1 MVNGL
6 ERLERFF
13 GSSRR
18 RDKEREARNRELSTV
33 SSPTQ
38 DGPYFPSPSFMHP
51 TSTHMKPREESAPWS
66 KAAKDRSLSLPDPKS
81 HIRRRSSVGSAS
93 PTLNHRHYPSDPVRP
108 ISLSIKQAEG
118 HLTIQKLSRFRFP
131 QYPPE
136 DRNPGSPSTDAI
148 GTESAHEPTGQEYQ
162 ENILD
167 WCPRRLSS
175 LFNNLGLDT
184 SIDDRLASLS
194 EDDAE
199 LLALQPSPI
208 SSSPPSPKTRI
219 DHIVIPPRR
228 SSQNPSDIPAQH
240 FTKVAAGNPHYAFP
254 TATPDSPPESDG
266 EDEAPH
272 TPFRRSTT
280 VKALASPI
288 KFMPR
293 VSSDSEAR
301 NNLRDSTCKHPAR
314 ESWGAKSQDPVLAF
328 TTPDESVFIPQSRLV
343 RKSVSIASL
352 STVTRYSSVDYEIR
366 EPSLDDFYALN
377 DEDVAESLPPILK
390 PEADIPPTPPPK
402 DPPQTPIGRSR
413 STRHAPIAPTT
424 EINSLSGQLTPPRTP
439 TDSQFLA
446 LTYTPTN
453 ASGASG
459 AMWAA
464 SIAGAYNFDLVYVI
478 SLWPKGGRGNPN
490 SSRRSSSTSR
500 QHGEQDANTPNSQDA
515 VVGNP
520 KSGMTGRLLAAYGLN
535 EFGSP
540 FRVHTQFHTNMLG
553 FKGWKEYRDEL
564 ASPGMISRGWTCSFQ
579 NDYIP
584 TAPSKTG
591 GEHLARGETANH
603 GIVFAAYTRKTT
615 KSVIP
620 VNPSPKQAVI
630 LGKLLYDAQT
640 LVNALVHG
648 A

>member
-1 MVNGL
+1 
-6 ERLERFF
+6 
-13 GSSRR
+13 
-18 RDKEREARNRELSTV
+18 
-33 SSPTQ
+33 
-38 DGPYFPSPSFMHP
+38 
-51 TSTHMKPREESAPWS
+51 MKPREESVSWS
-66 KAAKDRSLSLPDPKS
+66 TAAKERSLSLPDPKG
-81 HIRRRSSVGSAS
+81 HLRRRSSVGSAS
-93 PTLNHRHYPSDPVRP
+93 PALNHRHYPSDPVRP

-131 QYPPE
+131 Q
-136 DRNPGSPSTDAI
+136 NSPNDQSAGTTSTNAI
-148 GTESAHEPTGQEYQ
+148 NTEPAHEPTGQEYQ

-184 SIDDRLASLS
+184 SIDDRLAKLS
-194 EDDAE
+194 EDGAE
-199 LLALQPSPI
+199 LLALQPSRIP
-208 SSSPPSPKTRI
+208 SSPPSPKTRV
-219 DHIVIPPRR
+219 DSIVIPPRR
-228 SSQNPSDIPAQH
+228 SSRKSSETTAPH
-240 FTKVAAGNPHYAFP
+240 FTKFP
-254 TATPDSPPESDG
+254 TTNSLYTFPVPAPDSPPESDG
-266 EDEAPH
+266 EDESH

-288 KFMPR
+288 KFVPR
-293 VSSDSEAR
+293 ALSKSEP
-301 NNLRDSTCKHPAR
+301 RDDLGGLTCGAR
-314 ESWGAKSQDPVLAF
+314 ESWGAKSQDPILTF
-328 TTPDESVFIPQSRLV
+328 TTPDESTGIPKSRLV
-343 RKSVSIASL
+343 RRSGSTASL
-352 STVTRYSSVDYEIR
+352 STITRYSSIDNEIK
-366 EPSLDDFYALN
+366 EPTLDEFYALN

-424 EINSLSGQLTPPRTP
+424 EINSFSGELTPPRTP

-446 LTYTPTN
+446 LTYAPTN

-478 SLWPKGGRGNPN
+478 SLWPKAERDN
-490 SSRRSSSTSR
+490 SDLSRRSSSTSC
-500 QHGEQDANTPNSQDA
+500 QHEAQDAEEGLPQGVVAGNS
-515 VVGNP
+515 

-540 FRVHTQFHTNMLG
+540 FRVHAQFHTKMLG
-553 FKGWKEYRDEL
+553 FRGWKEYRDEL
-564 ASPGMISRGWTCSFQ
+564 ASPGMISRGWTCSFH
-579 NDYIP
+579 NDHVP
-584 TAPSKTG
+584 AAPGGIG
-591 GEHLARGETANH
+591 GERLAQGVTANH

-620 VNPSPKQAVI
+620 VNPSPKQTAI

-640 LVNALVHG
+640 LIDALVHG
-648 A
+648 T